1 MTGQGLMRP
10 ARAVIG
16 AAVLALAIGLAGAVS
31 AETLRVLAWQGYA
44 DDDWVKAFEEKTGAT
59 VEVVVIGTDD
69 ELWAKIQG
77 SGGQDFD
84 VLSVNT
90 AQLQRYIDA
99 KLVQPINL
107 AQLPNQQAGL
117 ERFRD
122 LTQISGTMRD
132 GAVYGVPYAYDAI
145 GLIYD
150 PAKVVPAPTSWSV
163 LWDPQYKGRILAY
176 DNGEHSFS
184 FTSLML
190 GSKTPFRLSDADLA
204 AAKDKLVELK
214 HNIPSFYATPDEA
227 LQIYQANDVALV
239 FANYGQQQVKAMK
252 DAGLDVAYVN
262 PSEGALAWL
271 DTWAITVGARDVALA
286 HAWIDFLLD
295 PAIGSAMAERTGFG
309 SSAVASAAIGE
320 NDNIV
325 WLESV
330 EDPTRR
336 SDLWNEVKATP

>member
-1 MTGQGLMRP
+1 MTGQKTMRS
-10 ARAVIG
+10 ACALLGAGVLATVIG
-16 AAVLALAIGLAGAVS
+16 LGAAAS

-44 DDDWVKAFEEKTGAT
+44 DDDWVAAFEARTGAD

-77 SGGQDFD
+77 SNGQDFD

-99 KLVQPINL
+99 RLVQPIDL

-122 LTQISGTMRD
+122 LTTISGTMRD
-132 GAVYGVPYAYDAI
+132 GAVYGIPYAYDAI

-150 PAKVVPAPTSWSV
+150 PAKVSPAPSSWAV
-163 LWDPQYKGRILAY
+163 LWDPQYQGRVLAY

-184 FTSLML
+184 FTALLL
-190 GSKTPFRLSDADLA
+190 GSKTPFHLSEAELA
-204 AAKDKLVELK
+204 ATRDKLVELK
-214 HNIPSFYATPDEA
+214 RNILSFYTTPDEA
-227 LQIYQANDVALV
+227 LQIYQSNDVALV
-239 FANYGQQQVKAMK
+239 FANYGQQQVKAMR
-252 DAGLDVAYVN
+252 DAGLDIAYVN

-271 DTWAITVGARDVALA
+271 DTWAITVGAKDPALA
-286 HAWIDFLLD
+286 HAWIDFLMD
-295 PAIGSAMAERTGFG
+295 PAIGAAMAERTGFG
-309 SSAVASAAIGE
+309 STSVPSAAIRE
-320 NDNIV
+320 SDNII

-336 SDLWNEVKATP
+336 SDLWNEVKATQ